1 MSTKGKEWVDDHWCY
16 VCGKENPEGLKLDFT
31 LNGRELETAYRAERR
46 HQGYQGVLHGGIL
59 AMLMDEV
66 LVHLPHR
73 LFGVWTVTAEINV
86 RLVKPAPTGQTIRV
100 RAFFP
105 GEAKADARM
114 FLVNAECTL
123 PDGTVVARAEGKC
136 VRI

>member
-1 MSTKGKEWVDDHWCY
+1 MSAQDTAWEDDHWCY

-31 LNGRELETAYRAERR
+31 LRGRELETVYRAERR
-46 HQGYQGVLHGGIL
+46 HQGYRGVLHGGIL

-66 LVHLPHR
+66 LVHLPYR
-73 LFGVWTVTAEINV
+73 LFNVWTVTAEINV
-86 RLVKPAPTGQTIRV
+86 RLVRPAPTGEAIRV

-105 GEAKADARM
+105 GEAEADARL
-114 FLVNAECTL
+114 FRVNAECSL

-136 VRI
+136 VRV